1 MHRKTALRQSRRNR
15 QETDMLPAERRHVR
29 DNRRCDNDALPIKF
43 NKRLFLDERG

>member
-1 MHRKTALRQSRRNR
+1 
-15 QETDMLPAERRHVR
+15 MLPAERRHVR